1 MNQTIKIYYK
11 NGNVLE
17 REVYYVHTEWDTLYF
32 TVKMNPSDV
41 ITLPVEVPLKNIEK
55 FEVIVNTDDE
65 EEEE

>member
-11 NGNVLE
+11 NGNVLKQ
-17 REVYYVHTEWDTLYF
+17 RVHYVHTEWGTLYF
-32 TVKMNPSDV
+32 TVKQNPSDA